1 MDLART
7 GILLVVGSLVIFFLF
22 QIGIVLWQRM
32 NNSTKLREHLSG
44 ATYVDDLRMTQH
56 VSPAQR
62 VEEPAQIAEHQG
74 GNPLPDI
81 PGQTPEQV
89 RTPEPTQRQVNRSQ
103 AAEPEP
109 SESSAPQQE
118 EAGFTERLRHPE
130 ASFQRHPGDQGS
142 TAPEVQA
149 GRASQISSPG
159 AANQQPF
166 ASELAQNGGEL
177 MNGLFAFDSQEP
189 QGFSSLF

>member
-44 ATYVDDLRMTQH
+44 ATYVDDLRLSQH

-62 VEEPAQIAEHQG
+62 LEEPAQVAAHQG

-89 RTPEPTQRQVNRSQ
+89 RTPEPTQRPVNRPR
-103 AAEPEP
+103 AEEPEP
-109 SESSAPQQE
+109 LESSLPQQE

-130 ASFQRHPGDQGS
+130 ASFQRHPGDLGS
-142 TAPEVQA
+142 MAPEVQA
-149 GRASQISSPG
+149 GRASPISSPG
-159 AANQQPF
+159 AANEQAF

>member
-44 ATYVDDLRMTQH
+44 ATYVDDLRMAQH

-62 VEEPAQIAEHQG
+62 VEEPAQVGVHQG

-89 RTPEPTQRQVNRSQ
+89 RRPEPTQRQVNRSR
-103 AAEPEP
+103 AEEPEP
-109 SESSAPQQE
+109 SELQPQQE

-130 ASFQRHPGDQGS
+130 ASFQRHPGDLGS
-142 TAPEVQA
+142 MAPEVQA
-149 GRASQISSPG
+149 GRASAISSPG
-159 AANQQPF
+159 AANEQPF